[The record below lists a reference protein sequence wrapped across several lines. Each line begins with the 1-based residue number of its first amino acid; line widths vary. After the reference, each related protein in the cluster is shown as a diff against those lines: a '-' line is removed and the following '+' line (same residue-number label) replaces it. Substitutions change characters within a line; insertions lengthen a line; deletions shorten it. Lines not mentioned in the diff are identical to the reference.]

1 MKILKRVLLFSLI
14 VILFTNFSAHKKAD
28 WKLIWGDEFNYTG
41 LPDSTKWNYDI
52 GGDGWGN
59 NELEYYTSKRPENA
73 RVENGNLI
81 IEMRKEKWEDKKYT
95 SARLLTKGKA
105 DWKYGKIEVR
115 AKLPEG
121 LGTWPAIWMLGSKTP
136 FVWPDDG
143 EIDIMEHVGFDPGVI
158 HGSIH
163 CKKYY
168 HIIGTQKTAVTTVK
182 DCMDN
187 FHVYGL
193 EWSAD
198 SITIYVDNNRY
209 FSFANEHLGY
219 EKWPFDQPMHLL
231 LNVAFGGNWGGAKGI
246 DESILS
252 RQMLVDWVRVYQKQ

>member
-1 MKILKRVLLFSLI
+1 
-14 VILFTNFSAHKKAD
+14 
-28 WKLIWGDEFNYTG
+28 
-41 LPDSTKWNYDI
+41 
-52 GGDGWGN
+52 
-59 NELEYYTSKRPENA
+59 
-73 RVENGNLI
+73 
-81 IEMRKEKWEDKKYT
+81 MRKEKWEDKNYT

-115 AKLPEG
+115 AKLPRG

-168 HIIGTQKTAVTTVK
+168 HIIGTQKTAITTLK

-198 SITIYVDNNRY
+198 SITIYVDNNKY
-209 FSFANEHLGY
+209 FSFANEHQGY

-246 DESILS
+246 DASILS
-252 RQMLVDWVRVYQKQ
+252 RQMLIDWVRVYQKN